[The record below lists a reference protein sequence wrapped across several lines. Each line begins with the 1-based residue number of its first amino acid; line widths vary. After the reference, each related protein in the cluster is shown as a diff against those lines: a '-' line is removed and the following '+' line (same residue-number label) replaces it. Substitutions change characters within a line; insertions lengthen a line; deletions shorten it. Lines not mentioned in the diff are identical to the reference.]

1 MIWKLLG
8 VSGCGLGWP
17 FYFHSVK
24 GMAIMAW
31 LPPFGVLDVSS
42 TSENWHEGVG
52 PGAPEGPRGA
62 IPSRKEYS
70 TPFDFFCCVPLGV
83 THKAGGAP
91 HLLPPHT
98 SQIEFQR
105 LTQLQVTKE
114 RLSSIATVTP
124 TV

>member
-1 MIWKLLG
+1 
-8 VSGCGLGWP
+8 
-17 FYFHSVK
+17 
-24 GMAIMAW
+24 MAILFLQHQGDSHMAW
-31 LPPFGVLDVSS
+31 LPPSGVLGVSS

-52 PGAPEGPRGA
+52 PGAPEGPIGA
-62 IPSRKEYS
+62 ILSHKEYS
-70 TPFDFFCCVPLGV
+70 TPFDFSWCVPLGV
-83 THKAGGAP
+83 THKAGEAP

-105 LTQLQVTKE
+105 LTQLQVTKQ

>member
-8 VSGCGLGWP
+8 VSGCGLGLP
-17 FYFHSVK
+17 FYFYSIK
-24 GMAIMAW
+24 RMAIMAW
-31 LPPFGVLDVSS
+31 LPPFGILGVSS
-42 TSENWHEGVG
+42 TSENWHERVG
-52 PGAPEGPRGA
+52 PGAPEGPRGS
-62 IPSRKEYS
+62 IPSHKEYS
-70 TPFDFFCCVPLGV
+70 TPFDFSGCVPLGV

-91 HLLPPHT
+91 HLLPLHT

-105 LTQLQVTKE
+105 LTQVTKQ